1 MAIRIFHHF
10 LVLKLGGGKRGFSTN
25 PGLILP
31 VSTSDN
37 SPAFAYLSAGSKLEA
52 LGDALNANDLDE
64 AFEQAHALKGV
75 CANLAL
81 TPLEAKISEIT
92 ELLRAHTQ
100 MDYTDMYKEIMQLF
114 NKIKNNE

>member
-1 MAIRIFHHF
+1 MTLDELKNQGCNVDEGLKRCMNNEAFYLKMADMF
-10 LVLKLGGGKRGFSTN
+10 
-25 PGLILP
+25 
-31 VSTSDN
+31 
-37 SPAFAYLSAGSKLEA
+37 FADGSKLEA